1 MINLSA
7 TKRDVQQK
15 DLNKQ
20 RAEGRLPAVVYGHGV
35 EPVSLSVEA
44 IAFDKVYRQ
53 VGESSLFDLVID
65 KQAPVK
71 VLIQSVQVH
80 PTKKAF
86 LHVDFHQVRMN
97 EIITAEIPLKFVGE
111 PKAVKD
117 LGGVLIKNA
126 NEIKVECLPTD
137 LVREIEVDISVLAD
151 FEKGFMIKDLVLP
164 KGLKVLAHSDD
175 VLAIVVAPRS
185 QADLDSLKTEVKADV
200 TQVEKVED
208 KKPVA
213 ETEEK
218 K

>member
-7 TKRDVQQK
+7 TKRDVQQNA
-15 DLNKQ
+15 LNKL
-20 RAEGRLPAVVYGHGV
+20 RAEGRLPAVVYGHKV
-35 EPVSLSVEA
+35 EPVSLSIDA

-65 KQAPVK
+65 NQPAVK
-71 VLIQSVQVH
+71 VLVQDVQVH
-80 PTKKAF
+80 PTKKSV
-86 LHVDFHQVRMN
+86 LHVDLHQVNMK
-97 EIITAEIPLKFVGE
+97 EKITAEIPLKYVGE

-137 LVREIEVDISVLAD
+137 LVREIEVDISNLAD
-151 FEKGFMIKDLVLP
+151 FETGFMIKDLVLP
-164 KGLKVLAHSDD
+164 KGLKVLAHDD
-175 VLAIVVAPRS
+175 EVLAIVAAPRT

-200 TQVEKVED
+200 TQVEKVET
-208 KKPVA
+208 KKTTT